1 MSFVSLHELCRQQ
14 PGAHATVA
22 QLAEQRICNPQAEG
36 SSPSGGSNINM
47 KGETNME
54 NLFWIAFTALC
65 ALGLVITIPFLMV
78 ELGKE
83 CRK

>member
-1 MSFVSLHELCRQQ
+1 
-14 PGAHATVA
+14 
-22 QLAEQRICNPQAEG
+22 
-36 SSPSGGSNINM
+36 
-47 KGETNME
+47 ME